1 MNLLTIIYLL
11 GVFAVGFIT
20 GVTVELFI
28 DAEQIRRLNNHIDK
42 LKLENEALING
53 KTEVIEIVDNRTT
66 SQDID
71 FSQNW

>member
-1 MNLLTIIYLL
+1 M
-11 GVFAVGFIT
+11 GFII

-28 DAEQIRRLNNHIDK
+28 DADQVRRLNNHIDK

-53 KTEVIEIVDNRTT
+53 HTEVIEIVDNRTT

-71 FSQNW
+71 FSQDW